1 MGSRDIDLVARFYDE
16 VLNQQQLDVME
27 QLFDPDFV
35 EHATPAVMG
44 LEGFR
49 SFIRGLAEGLPDVHL
64 TVADWIAEGD
74 RVVARCS
81 VTGTHNGEFLGFPPT
96 GKPISWT
103 SIHIWR
109 VANGRLVERW
119 SEADVLGLVEQMK
132 GTESNA

>member
-1 MGSRDIDLVARFYDE
+1 MRSPERDLVARFYDE

-35 EHATPAVMG
+35 EHGTPPVTG

-49 SFIRGLAEGLPDVHL
+49 SFIRGLVEGLPDVHL

-81 VTGTHNGEFLGFPPT
+81 VTGTHHGEFLGFPPT

-109 VANGRLVERW
+109 VANGRLLERW
-119 SEADVLGLVEQMK
+119 SEADVLGIVEQVK
-132 GTESNA
+132 GS